1 MTGAL
6 IRGDLD
12 RDATE
17 GRPCEDTWRR
27 CLLQLKRGCNRSFP
41 HDPHKESI
49 HQYTDLRL
57 SASRKVRK
65 QVSVVYNI
73 QSVELCYGSPRK
85 LIQVGKQVTGPPT
98 SIWHTSTYFLCTVV
112 LKSRWYFYPLCRE
125 LNSMKEVQSLPQ
137 VILGGRLQPDFRS
150 NINGL

>member
-1 MTGAL
+1 MTGVL

-41 HDPHKESI
+41 HGLHKEPI

-57 SASRKVRK
+57 LASRKVRK
-65 QVSVVYNI
+65 QVSVVYKYFNKHI
-73 QSVELCYGSPRK
+73 KSHYPKSCILLSK
-85 LIQVGKQVTGPPT
+85 LKCLETDEGFLSQKTAPMKVAPDKGK
-98 SIWHTSTYFLCTVV
+98 
-112 LKSRWYFYPLCRE
+112 
-125 LNSMKEVQSLPQ
+125 
-137 VILGGRLQPDFRS
+137 D
-150 NINGL
+150 